1 MVWWFSDT
9 TLLCFVSDCSLH
21 HSILACRNDNTLYG
35 QPLSQL
41 FHVVARGMRTRL
53 CCPRTVSWVLQHV
66 QWVFGDYISG
76 NFIRRLTWPYVLFQI
91 IWLPLNCWNTIGTTI
106 NTYQSINLWF
116 TSILSIS
123 TMNWIDYLIDKK
135 CLFFFLHMFKV
146 FRHSLPFFIS
156 CHSFWTD
163 AVGCIIPHGIKK
175 KFMRK

>member
-21 HSILACRNDNTLYG
+21 HSILAYRNDNTLYG

-106 NTYQSINLWF
+106 NTYQLINQSINLWF

-123 TMNWIDYLIDKK
+123 TMNWIDYL
-135 CLFFFLHMFKV
+135 
-146 FRHSLPFFIS
+146 
-156 CHSFWTD
+156 FWTD
-163 AVGCIIPHGIKK
+163 AVGCIVPHGIKK